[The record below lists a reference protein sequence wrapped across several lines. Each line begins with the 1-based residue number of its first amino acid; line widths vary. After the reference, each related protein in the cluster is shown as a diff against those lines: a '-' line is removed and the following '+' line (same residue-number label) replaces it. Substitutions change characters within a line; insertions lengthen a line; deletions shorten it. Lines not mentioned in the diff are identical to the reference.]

1 MEEAAFIVVQQ
12 RFIGLLSIKIVIVI
26 AANRI
31 AVLSQEFRCNKMV
44 SRDQEHRNRV
54 DTHGYPLIDC

>member
-1 MEEAAFIVVQQ
+1 MEEAAFISVQQ

-44 SRDQEHRNRV
+44 SRDQ
-54 DTHGYPLIDC
+54 